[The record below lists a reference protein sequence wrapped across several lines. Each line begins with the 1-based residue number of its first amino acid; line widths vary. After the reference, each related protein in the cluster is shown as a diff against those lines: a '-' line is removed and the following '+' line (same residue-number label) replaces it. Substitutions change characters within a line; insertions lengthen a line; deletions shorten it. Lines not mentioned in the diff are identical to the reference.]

1 MSAPEPAFGLRH
13 FRWDVDKT
21 YIRTEFDN
29 LRDLLSAYR
38 QPAEE
43 KENIPGAP
51 ALLRALLKAPAESRR
66 VTFISGSP
74 QQMRETLSRKFELDG
89 IEPDEF
95 ILKPNL
101 SNILKLRLRAVRHQV
116 GYKLESLL
124 NSRVSQASEFLFGDD
139 SEQDAW
145 IYSVYADM
153 LAHRIGVDELQ
164 ELLVESGLYRSEV
177 ERIAKTYIDLPENDG
192 KVERVFI
199 HLDRRSP
206 VSRFL
211 AFGWRIVPVY
221 NYFQAALVLF
231 DMNALSREGFLEVLS
246 VMREKGYTAARLA
259 NSYQDLVRRGYVETE
274 SIFAFEEELKNAAD
288 DEDSATGTEFLKAF
302 RTAIGSLDD
311 RVLQTPA
318 RDVRPDYLSLIERE
332 RYRPPTREFRNRDWL
347 GEVRSPGSRSD
358 SDD

>member
-1 MSAPEPAFGLRH
+1 MAASELAFDLRH

-21 YIRTEFDN
+21 YIRTDFDS
-29 LRDLLSAYR
+29 LRDLLTAYR
-38 QPAEE
+38 QPPEE

-51 ALLRALLKAPAESRR
+51 ALLRALLNAQPSSRR

-74 QQMRETLSRKFELDG
+74 HQMRQTLSKKFELDG

-116 GYKLESLL
+116 GYKLEALL
-124 NSRVSQASEFLFGDD
+124 DSRVSHASEFLFGDD

-145 IYSVYADM
+145 IYSLYADM
-153 LAHRIGVDELQ
+153 LDQRIGVDVLQ

-177 ERIAKTYIDLPENDG
+177 ERITRTYLDLPSNDG
-192 KVERVFI
+192 RVERVFI

-231 DMNALSREGFLEVLS
+231 DMNALAHEGFLQVLTA
-246 VMREKGYTAARLA
+246 MREKGYTAARLA
-259 NSYQDLVRRGYVETE
+259 NSYQDLVRRGYVNRE
-274 SIFAFEEELKNAAD
+274 SIFEFEEAL
-288 DEDSATGTEFLKAF
+288 DSAAKSESSISGAKFVSAF
-302 RTAIGSLDD
+302 RAAISTLDEH
-311 RVLQTPA
+311 VLQTPR
-318 RDVRPDYLSLIERE
+318 RDVTPNYLTLIERE
-332 RYRPPTREFRNRDWL
+332 RYKPPIRQFRGRDWL
-347 GEVRSPGSRSD
+347 GEVASPGESSD
-358 SDD
+358 S